1 MNRTEFRFTIGL
13 LTLALL
19 AGAGFF
25 FMFEKISALE
35 TTVKNFELQ
44 GVISGPSQATT
55 TTGIATSS
63 DSTTP
68 SSTASSSV
76 TSGSKKIQT
85 AIIVLALS
93 DPRLQPQTA
102 LTVSIEDVTRA
113 PDGML
118 TVAMKAFA
126 NAATAYSAFN
136 PASVVSI
143 ISLEDGRTTTGTAS
157 GSFDSIPPKSS
168 ALGTI
173 TFKTDPT
180 AATLVLQIGSGDS
193 TKYYEFDF
201 SSLTYRET
209 IIG

>member
-1 MNRTEFRFTIGL
+1 MNRTEFRFAIGL
-13 LTLALL
+13 LILALL
-19 AGAGFF
+19 AGIGFF
-25 FMFEKISALE
+25 FMFEKINALE
-35 TTVKNFELQ
+35 TTLKNFELQ
-44 GVISGPSQATT
+44 GAIGGQSQATST
-55 TTGIATSS
+55 PGAATSS
-63 DSTTP
+63 DSTIP

-76 TSGSKKIQT
+76 SGLKKIQT

-113 PDGML
+113 PDGTL

-126 NAATAYSAFN
+126 NAATAYSAFD

-143 ISLEDGRTTTGTAS
+143 ISLEDGKTTTGTAS
-157 GSFDSIPPKSS
+157 GSFGSIPPKSS
-168 ALGTI
+168 ALGAI

-201 SSLTYRET
+201 SNLTYRET